1 MSVVNPLGEAKQ
13 LKKNSTRADDD
24 VIEAEVQP
32 REKGQ

>member
-1 MSVVNPLGEAKQ
+1 MSVIRPLGEAKQ
-13 LKKNSTRADDD
+13 KKTGARTDDK